1 MDAHLAQLRESSNR
15 LHALVAPLDDAT
27 LERPAY
33 PSEWSIA
40 DVLSHIGSGAVIMR
54 RRLQDAIARE
64 ATPDDFAPEVW
75 DAWNAKSPRDKA
87 DDALVADRQLVDDLE
102 ALTDEDKDGLEFA
115 LGPLTL
121 SPTEFVARAERAAAH
136 VGRRGR
142 TLRDRAGRSGAL
154 WLTISDDRRFTGN
167 QLERIASSSS
177 RRIPPEHSVSAH
189 YDAVDFTER
198 HRRRA

>member
-1 MDAHLAQLRESSNR
+1 MDAHLTQLRESSNR
-15 LHALVAPLDDAT
+15 LHALVAPLDDAA

-75 DAWNAKSPRDKA
+75 DAWNTKSPRGKA

-121 SPTEFVARAERAAAH
+121 SPTEFVALRLNEHALHTWDVEVALEPDAIVPVEAAAL
-136 VGRRGR
+136 VVDNLG
-142 TLRDRAGRSGAL
+142 LIA
-154 WLTISDDRRFTGN
+154 RFTGKPTGADRAIDRRHN
-167 QLERIASSSS
+167 GS
-177 RRIPPEHSVSAH
+177 RPNIPYHAH
-189 YDAVDFTER
+189 P
-198 HRRRA
+198 